1 MFLWY
6 LCPSQRLT
14 WGVFLHCSLPQIS
27 RQHLTSNPELAE
39 SAVLTSQLVLG
50 IPRLHVLCTRIT
62 GRPLP
67 VLEDLIYSR
76 HARAASTLPAEMF
89 FQSSCWHLLMPL
101 FQYFHIG
108 NTQILDG
115 THSRYSTDH
124 FILWFPALHIWI
136 TWRMLTGVRGPEHL
150 HRDSNL
156 IGSEWPGAGSKVTW
170 LFWYLDEFETHP
182 SVYFEEAGSQ
192 QCKGTW
198 FRVCSLEVLLDWIP
212 RALPGLC
219 ALLTIPESR
228 MASVAQD
235 LT

>member
-1 MFLWY
+1 MCFYDIYVQARGWH
-6 LCPSQRLT
+6 
-14 WGVFLHCSLPQIS
+14 GVFSSIALYLRYRGSIL
-27 RQHLTSNPELAE
+27 LSNPELAE
-39 SAVLTSQLVLG
+39 SAVLASQLVLG

-76 HARAASTLPAEMF
+76 HARAASTLPTEMF

-156 IGSEWPGAGSKVTW
+156 IRSEWCGAGSKVAW
-170 LFWYLDEFETHP
+170 LFWYLEEFEIHL
-182 SVYFEEAGSQ
+182 SIYFEEAGSQ
-192 QCKGTW
+192 QCKEIW

-212 RALPGLC
+212 RALGFVPRLPSQSHGW
-219 ALLTIPESR
+219 LLLLKT
-228 MASVAQD
+228 
-235 LT
+235 